1 MNIPSLSEFLGRKTP
16 RQLQRII
23 RWEIFWI
30 HNVCEEYPWNNEP
43 WLYCSNQ
50 RQNNEKMF
58 NVFIEFPKP
67 IIAAVNGP
75 GIGENLRLLWSLQ
88 NICTI
93 LLVTFTQEQIYM
105 SGIDEH
111 KNQGLVQQPQ
121 HCATLFLPLLAP
133 LSSHLLPGENIILI
147 LIAPLWWFLKVMT
160 KFTSS
165 WSWSCYLFAYGSGDQ
180 WR

>member
-1 MNIPSLSEFLGRKTP
+1 
-16 RQLQRII
+16 
-23 RWEIFWI
+23 
-30 HNVCEEYPWNNEP
+30 
-43 WLYCSNQ
+43 
-50 RQNNEKMF
+50 MF

-105 SGIDEH
+105 SGLDEH
-111 KNQGLVQQPQ
+111 KNQGLVQQPR

-133 LSSHLLPGENIILI
+133 LSSHLLPGANFILI

-160 KFTSS
+160 KFSS
-165 WSWSCYLFAYGSGDQ
+165 FLSWSCYLFASGWQ
-180 WR
+180 MYQAWCWSWRGGLCQLWKVTNLWTKSHGWPTLE